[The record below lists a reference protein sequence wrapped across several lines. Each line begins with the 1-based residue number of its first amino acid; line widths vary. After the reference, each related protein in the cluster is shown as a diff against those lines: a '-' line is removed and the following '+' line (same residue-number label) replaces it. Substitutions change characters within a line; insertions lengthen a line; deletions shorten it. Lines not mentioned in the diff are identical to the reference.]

1 MRALVKA
8 PTDFGSLLRG
18 LVFSP
23 SGRRGD
29 ARKKGE
35 AFPLPLPCEWREAL
49 RELVGET
56 YKKNRSRPGRAWFTC
71 EMAWCG
77 LMLMGL
83 NWSHSFT
90 TTVGC
95 AANPMHE
102 KVLELISRDAAAF
115 VKGDGLGKNGERAKA
130 PEVPWSSKIDR
141 LKFHDG
147 HALRDKEVEEWQ
159 VLVCLLPLCR
169 THLRARV
176 SSTVTASDASE
187 SGGGFCRTTGLTP
200 MGERGSVQEKQ
211 GPVAQAIL
219 VIEWFAGIGGLS
231 QGLARL
237 GIKPMRVAVCEC
249 EERCLAVLRKASPGC
264 TVWKDIRNV
273 GRRELVEL
281 LNRFPNIEGIVSAG
295 GSPCQ
300 GLSKLSALRQHFADE
315 RSNLFF
321 ELVRVIKLTKALA
334 AERKLWYFG
343 KVENVVCDEAD
354 QKVFRDEAG
363 WRQYLVCS
371 GQLSVVRRP
380 RFFWVSEELHL
391 EPGTIVEPRPDYQ
404 LIRYVGPVEPEDLW
418 VSAGWKWCG
427 AQQGINL
434 PTFTRSIPRKAPPY
448 QPAGIAS
455 CDEATKLRWRSDS
468 YRFPPYTYQEQFCL
482 TDGSTLRV
490 AGPAEREILMGF
502 LPGHTAVK
510 VKSWSRVATP
520 DERSAAIGNS
530 FHTGV
535 VNILRDGLKLFLK
548 GFKFPDPTMINLQFQ
563 AEVRECQQEIYSPG
577 NTRKPEKLDDWMERL
592 EKDDPIPAMPLRVEF
607 TSRSLI
613 IHRMMEL
620 LTYRGTDVHVD
631 TLQFYRPDRL
641 PQCSVDAR
649 QWRWKVVKGWAWK
662 FEQHINA
669 LEMEALYGTLKWRA
683 KSLQNY
689 AARFLHLTDSQ
700 VVLGIVSKGRTNS
713 KRLRRTLHRYNLLV
727 LAMHAQPILGWVA
740 SEENPADEPSRWF
753 VLL

>member
-1 MRALVKA
+1 M
-8 PTDFGSLLRG
+8 
-18 LVFSP
+18 
-23 SGRRGD
+23 
-29 ARKKGE
+29 
-35 AFPLPLPCEWREAL
+35 
-49 RELVGET
+49 
-56 YKKNRSRPGRAWFTC
+56 
-71 EMAWCG
+71 
-77 LMLMGL
+77 
-83 NWSHSFT
+83 
-90 TTVGC
+90 
-95 AANPMHE
+95 
-102 KVLELISRDAAAF
+102 
-115 VKGDGLGKNGERAKA
+115 
-130 PEVPWSSKIDR
+130 
-141 LKFHDG
+141 
-147 HALRDKEVEEWQ
+147 
-159 VLVCLLPLCR
+159 
-169 THLRARV
+169 
-176 SSTVTASDASE
+176 
-187 SGGGFCRTTGLTP
+187 
-200 MGERGSVQEKQ
+200 
-211 GPVAQAIL
+211 
-219 VIEWFAGIGGLS
+219 
-231 QGLARL
+231 
-237 GIKPMRVAVCEC
+237 
-249 EERCLAVLRKASPGC
+249 
-264 TVWKDIRNV
+264 
-273 GRRELVEL
+273 
-281 LNRFPNIEGIVSAG
+281 
-295 GSPCQ
+295 
-300 GLSKLSALRQHFADE
+300 
-315 RSNLFF
+315 
-321 ELVRVIKLTKALA
+321 IKLTKALA

-343 KVENVVCDEAD
+343 MVENVVCDEAD
-354 QKVFRDEAG
+354 QKVFRDETG
-363 WRQYLVCS
+363 WRQYLACS

-391 EPGTIVEPRPDYQ
+391 EPGTIVEPRPDYE

-434 PTFTRSIPRKAPPY
+434 PT
-448 QPAGIAS
+448 
-455 CDEATKLRWRSDS
+455 CDEATKLRWRSDN

-482 TDGSTLRV
+482 TDGVTLRV

-510 VKSWSRVATP
+510 VKGWSRVATP

-535 VNILRDGLKLFLK
+535 VANILRDGLKPFLK
-548 GFKFPDPTMINLQFQ
+548 SFKFPDPTVINLQFQ

-577 NTRKPEKLDDWMERL
+577 NTRKTEKLDDWMERL
-592 EKDDPIPAMPLRVEF
+592 ERDDPIPAMPLRVEF

-631 TLQFYRPDRL
+631 TLHFYRPDRL

-649 QWRWKVVKGWAWK
+649 QWNWKIVKGWAWK
-662 FEQHINA
+662 FEQHINV
-669 LEMEALYGTLKWRA
+669 LEMEALYSTLKWRA